1 MDKFVVKQPI
11 KTGDNV
17 LIGNE
22 LLFNVVN
29 ELYNEKESEDYRV
42 AETISTF
49 LTQNSGKL
57 DKSALTFITFT
68 PNLLFKKMPEMFRA
82 EELVIQIE
90 DNVITHPEAFRIIQ
104 NYKQMGYQVAIN
116 DFQFLPRYFGFLEY
130 TDYIKVNVQGQ
141 SEEDIDNILRMAK
154 GFGKQC
160 IATHIDRKEW
170 YLFAKRFPFEYF
182 EGVYVAEA
190 GMIKADKMN
199 YMRSNFFQL
208 VIAVTKEIPDVEEI
222 EQIISRDA
230 SLTYRLLRIVNSVH
244 FALRHKTAS
253 VKQAVMVLG
262 IDRLKKWVYLLSFD
276 KDTEMDET
284 SEDVL
289 KLSLL
294 RATFC
299 SELLGFAKDMPITKS
314 EGYLMGMFSSMGLL
328 VDAPMEDILQEV
340 PLNDTIRNALIRH
353 EGRCAILLDLV
364 ESYERAEWDN
374 IKKYAEE
381 LGIPGN
387 YIAQIYFDCVEDV
400 NQIWKELKETNFDE
414 LEEDLAKE
422 ELAKQRGQVK
432 AEG

>member
-1 MDKFVVKQPI
+1 MNKFVVKQAI

-17 LIGNE
+17 LVGNE
-22 LLFNVVN
+22 LLFNVAN

-57 DKSALTFITFT
+57 DKSTLTFITFT
-68 PNLLFKKMPEMFRA
+68 PNLLFKKMPEMFKA
-82 EELVIQIE
+82 DELVIQIE
-90 DNVITHPEAFRIIQ
+90 DNVITHPDAFRLIQ
-104 NYKQMGYQVAIN
+104 GYKKMGYQIAIN

-130 TDYIKVNVQGQ
+130 TDYIKINVRDQ
-141 SEEDIDNILRMAK
+141 DADAIDNILRMAK

-160 IATHIDRKEW
+160 IATHIDRKEI
-170 YLFAKRFPFEYF
+170 YHFAQRYPFDFF

-190 GMIKADKMN
+190 GVIKAEKLH

-253 VKQAVMVLG
+253 VKQAIMVLG
-262 IDRLKKWVYLLSFD
+262 IDRLKRWVYLLSFD
-276 KDTEMDET
+276 KETEMDSST
-284 SEDVL
+284 DDVL
-289 KLSLL
+289 KLALL

-299 SELLGFAKDMPITKS
+299 SELVGHAREMPITKS
-314 EGYLMGMFSSMGLL
+314 DGYLMGMFSSMGLL
-328 VDAPMEDILQEV
+328 VDAPMEDILKEV
-340 PLNDTIRNALIRH
+340 PLSDIIRNALLRN
-353 EGRCAILLDLV
+353 EGKCGILLDLV
-364 ESYERAEWDN
+364 VSYECADWDN
-374 IKKYAEE
+374 IKKYAEKLE
-381 LGIPGN
+381 IPGN
-387 YIAQIYFDCVEDV
+387 YIAQIYFDCVEEV

-414 LEEDLAKE
+414 LEE
-422 ELAKQRGQVK
+422 ELA
-432 AEG
+432 AEAAELGRQ

>member
-1 MDKFVVKQPI
+1 MMNKFVVKQPI

-22 LLFNVVN
+22 LLFNVAN

-68 PNLLFKKMPEMFRA
+68 PNLLFKKMPEMFH
-82 EELVIQIE
+82 EDELVIQIE
-90 DNVITHPEAFRIIQ
+90 DNVITHPDAFRLIQ
-104 NYKQMGYQVAIN
+104 GYKQMGYQIAIN

-130 TDYIKVNVQGQ
+130 TDYIKINVRDQGA
-141 SEEDIDNILRMAK
+141 DAIDNILRMAK

-160 IATHIDRKEW
+160 IATHIDRKEI
-170 YLFAKRFPFEYF
+170 YHFAKRYPFDFF

-190 GMIKADKMN
+190 GVIKAEKLH

-253 VKQAVMVLG
+253 VKQAIMVLG
-262 IDRLKKWVYLLSFD
+262 IDRLKRWVYLLSFD
-276 KDTEMDET
+276 KETEMDSST
-284 SEDVL
+284 DDVL
-289 KLSLL
+289 KLALL

-299 SELLGFAKDMPITKS
+299 SELVGHAKDMPITKS
-314 EGYLMGMFSSMGLL
+314 DGYLMGMFSSMGLL
-328 VDAPMEDILQEV
+328 VDAPMEDILKEV
-340 PLNDTIRNALIRH
+340 PLSDTIRNALLRN
-353 EGRCAILLDLV
+353 EGRCGILLDLV
-364 ESYERAEWDN
+364 LSYERADWDN
-374 IKKYAEE
+374 IKKYAEKLE
-381 LGIPGN
+381 IPGN
-387 YIAQIYFDCVEDV
+387 YMAQIYFDCVEDV
-400 NQIWKELKETNFDE
+400 NQIWKELKETNFEE
-414 LEEDLAKE
+414 LEE
-422 ELAKQRGQVK
+422 ELA
-432 AEG
+432 AEAAEPGK